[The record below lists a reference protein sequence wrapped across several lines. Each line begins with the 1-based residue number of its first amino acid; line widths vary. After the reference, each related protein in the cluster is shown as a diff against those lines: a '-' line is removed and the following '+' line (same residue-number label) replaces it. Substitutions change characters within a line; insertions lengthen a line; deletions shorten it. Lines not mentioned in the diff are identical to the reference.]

1 MKLFYS
7 LVSCHDAAA
16 LKLYNLYPILR
27 KETLKDSDIIDLVC
41 DVFSTITGDLNSDLY
56 KGLNG
61 ELSIRW
67 SEKRCFYAYAAADP
81 DVSAPPKHI
90 IGLTYETAILLYR
103 DIEDYHL
110 YIGYGADNQK
120 FDIIFKDFEY
130 PKTLSI
136 ESAKEY
142 CCKNMFISGITW
154 ILFHELGHLIQ
165 EHGHIRSL
173 YNCNDGNKIVDCAA
187 NDSETN
193 TKLTG
198 KASAV
203 SHVTEM
209 AADYY
214 AMVSCLRA
222 LLHHFEGDELKS
234 EVRCF
239 SSVLALVLYRFHGV
253 NSYTPTEIPEGSH
266 PPPLI
271 RLEQT
276 TPLIFEIYSKLTT
289 IDRLELINI
298 TSWSSYTVGLF
309 WLRKNRHMNS
319 DLPDDF
325 FLAGSLQRPGM
336 VRYHKVMIDTWDE
349 IKPIIDSVKRIDDH
363 FSELQF
369 SDEYRKKL
377 LSLKSI

>member
-1 MKLFYS
+1 M
-7 LVSCHDAAA
+7 
-16 LKLYNLYPILR
+16 
-27 KETLKDSDIIDLVC
+27 KDSEIIDLAC
-41 DVFSTITGDLNSDLY
+41 DVFSTITDDLNSGLY
-56 KGLNG
+56 KKLNG
-61 ELSIRW
+61 KLSIRW
-67 SEKRCFYAYAAADP
+67 GEKRCFYAYAATDS
-81 DVSAPPKHI
+81 DVNTPPKHF

-110 YIGYGADNQK
+110 YIDYGADNQK
-120 FDIIFKDFEY
+120 FDVIFQDFEY
-130 PKTLSI
+130 PKTLST
-136 ESAKEY
+136 ESGKKH
-142 CCKNMFISGITW
+142 CCKNMFTSGITW
-154 ILFHELGHLIQ
+154 ILFHELGHLLQ

-173 YNCNDGNKIVDCAA
+173 YDCNKGNKIVDCAA
-187 NDSETN
+187 NDSEAN
-193 TKLTG
+193 SKLSG

-222 LLHHFEGDELKS
+222 LLRHFEGDELKS
-234 EVRCF
+234 ETRCF

-253 NSYTPTEIPEGSH
+253 NSYIPTEVPEGSH

-276 TPLIFEIYSKLTT
+276 TPLIFELYSKLTS
-289 IDRLELINI
+289 IKRLELINI

-309 WLRKNRHMNS
+309 WLRKYGQMNPE
-319 DLPDDF
+319 LPDDF

-336 VRYHKVMIDTWDE
+336 AWYHKIMIDTWDE

-363 FSELQF
+363 VSELHF

-377 LSLKSI
+377 TSLNTT

>member
-1 MKLFYS
+1 M
-7 LVSCHDAAA
+7 
-16 LKLYNLYPILR
+16 
-27 KETLKDSDIIDLVC
+27 KDSDIIDLAC
-41 DVFSTITGDLNSDLY
+41 DVFSTITGDLNTELY
-56 KGLNG
+56 EELNG
-61 ELSIRW
+61 KLSIRW
-67 SEKRCFYAYAAADP
+67 SEKRCFYAYAATDS
-81 DVSAPPKHI
+81 DVIDPPKHF

-120 FDIIFKDFEY
+120 FDFIFQDFEY
-130 PKTLSI
+130 PKTLST
-136 ESAKEY
+136 ESGKEH

-154 ILFHELGHLIQ
+154 ILFHELGHLLQ

-173 YNCNDGNKIVDCAA
+173 YDCNEGNKIVDCAA

-193 TKLTG
+193 TKLSG

-214 AMVSCLRA
+214 AIVSCLRA

-239 SSVLALVLYRFHGV
+239 SSVLALVLYRFHGCS
-253 NSYTPTEIPEGSH
+253 SYIPTEAPEGSH

-276 TPLIFEIYSKLTT
+276 APLIFELYSKLTS
-289 IDRLELINI
+289 IKRLDLINI

-309 WLRKNRHMNS
+309 WLRKNNQMNPE
-319 DLPDDF
+319 LPDDF

-377 LSLKSI
+377 TSLKSI